1 MGPAPGRQA
10 SPGAFAALRHRN
22 YRLWFRGQMVS
33 LFGTW
38 MQTTAQGFLVYQLT
52 RSPAYLGYV
61 GFAAGIPSWLLT
73 LYGGVVADRVSRR
86 SLLLVTQ
93 ASMMVLA
100 FILAVLTFAGLTRPW
115 HVVALAFALGVANA
129 FDAPARQAFVSE
141 LVTREDLTN
150 AIALNAVMFNAAVAV
165 GPAVAGATYAAFG
178 PAWCFAINGISFV
191 AVIAALA
198 RMRLERTPS
207 RSRPTS
213 TLDEL
218 KEGIRY
224 VVSEPLI
231 RTLMGLA
238 GAVSLFGI
246 SVNTLMPAWA
256 VKILHGDATTNGLLL
271 SLRGGGALVGAFL
284 IAVLSRLEM
293 RGRILT
299 IGTFAFPLLI
309 LAFAAERHL
318 PLALVTMFLTGWAW
332 VLVQNLTNALMQ
344 SMVPDHLRGRLM
356 SVFSLV
362 LFGLMPI
369 GSLGIGI
376 TAHQVGE
383 PAAVAISGAMLLG
396 VAGLVWIAVPSLRNV
411 P

>member
-1 MGPAPGRQA
+1 LRQA
-10 SPGAFAALRHRN
+10 STGTFAALRHRN

-61 GFAAGIPSWLLT
+61 GFAAGVPSWLLT

-86 SLLLVTQ
+86 LLLLVTQ
-93 ASMMVLA
+93 TWMMILAFVLA
-100 FILAVLTFAGLTRPW
+100 ALTFLGLTRPW

-141 LVTREDLTN
+141 LVTRDDLTN
-150 AIALNAVMFNAAVAV
+150 AIALNAVMFNAAVAI
-165 GPAVAGATYAAFG
+165 GPAVAGMTYAAFG
-178 PAWCFAINGISFV
+178 PAWCFAINGVSFL

-198 RMRLERTPS
+198 LMNLERPPS
-207 RSRPTS
+207 APRPTS
-213 TLDEL
+213 TLEEL
-218 KEGIRY
+218 LEGVRY

-231 RTLMGLA
+231 RTLMVLI

-256 VKILHGDATTNGLLL
+256 VKILHGDATINGLLL

-284 IAVLSRLEM
+284 IAALSRLEI

-299 IGTFAFPLLI
+299 VGTFAFPLLI
-309 LAFAAERHL
+309 LAFAVERHL
-318 PLALVTMFLTGWAW
+318 LLALATMFLVGWAW
-332 VLVQNLTNALMQ
+332 ILVQNLTNALMQ
-344 SMVPDHLRGRLM
+344 SVVPDHLRGRLM

-362 LFGLMPI
+362 LFGLMPL

-376 TAHQVGE
+376 TAHRLGE
-383 PAAVAISGAMLLG
+383 PVAVAIAGAMLLA
-396 VAGLVWIAVPSLRNV
+396 VAGLVWVTVPTLRQT